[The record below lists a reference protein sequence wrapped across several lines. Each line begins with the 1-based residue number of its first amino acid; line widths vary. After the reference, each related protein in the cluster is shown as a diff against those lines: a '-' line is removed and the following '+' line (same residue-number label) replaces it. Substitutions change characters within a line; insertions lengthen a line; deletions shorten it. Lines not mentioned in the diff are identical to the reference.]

1 MAHLRKRGQ
10 NSWQICIEKGRDP
23 ITGKR
28 NRIYKTVNGTKKEA
42 EKEMHKLAH
51 EVETGAYI
59 EPSEMTVKEFLLQW
73 FEDYCES
80 NLAPSTLESY
90 EIIIKSHLIPAL
102 GDIKVSDLE
111 PMHIKRYQT
120 HKLKNGRRDG
130 KEGGLS
136 KRTVQYHHRVLS
148 KALKHA
154 VKWRIIDNNPAE
166 VIEAPSPDT
175 PEIKALTHDQTK
187 RLLNVAKDWIHDIIY
202 IALYTGMRRSEVLA
216 LRWQDIDFKEQKLQ
230 VKQAVTNPVGKGLIF
245 RKPKTDSSIRPIDVD
260 EDIIEILKRRKK
272 EQQENQLKFGDKYN
286 NEYNLV
292 FCKPTG
298 EPMRPQTVTR
308 NFNRVAKKAELSQ
321 FRLHDLRHTHATLM
335 LQAGVHPKIVQERLG
350 HSTISQT
357 LDTYSHVIP
366 SMQKEAVQKLKN
378 SLENK

>member
-1 MAHLRKRGQ
+1 MAHLRKRGK

-28 NRIYKTVNGTKKEA
+28 KRIYKTVNGTKKEA

-59 EPSEMTVKEFLLQW
+59 EPSEMTVKDFLLQW

-102 GDIKVSDLE
+102 GNIKVSDLE

-120 HKLKNGRRDG
+120 HKLKKGRRDG

-154 VKWRIIDNNPAE
+154 VKWRVIDTNPAE

-175 PEIKALTHDQTK
+175 PEIKALTQEEVNK
-187 RLLNVAKDWIHDIIY
+187 LLDKAEGWVYDLIY
-202 IALYTGMRRSEVLA
+202 IAVFTGMRRGELLA
-216 LRWQDIDFKEQKLQ
+216 MRWNDIDFSEQIIQ
-230 VKQAVTNPVGKGLIF
+230 VKQSVTKVTGKDLEF
-245 RKPKTDSSIRPIDVD
+245 RKPKTKSSIRPINVD
-260 EDIIEILKRRKK
+260 DDIIKILNRRKK
-272 EQQENQLKFGDKYN
+272 EQKQNKLRLGGKYN
-286 NEYNLV
+286 TKYNLV
-292 FCKPTG
+292 FCKVNGDPFL
-298 EPMRPQTVTR
+298 PQYATR
-308 NFNRVAKKAELSQ
+308 KFNAVAEKADLEE

-335 LQAGVHPKIVQERLG
+335 LKADVHPKIVQERLG
-350 HSTISQT
+350 HSSINQT

-366 SMQKEAVQKLKN
+366 SMQKEAVKKLKN
-378 SLENK
+378 TLNK